1 MTKTKDNY
9 KLVALALNTS
19 KPIPYSNTG
28 VWEET
33 CENVADALG
42 QIDREFNRAAF
53 LKVCDV

>member
-1 MTKTKDNY
+1 MYSPIENY

-33 CENVADALG
+33 CENVADALA
-42 QIDREFNRAAF
+42 QIVPAFQREQF
-53 LKVCDV
+53 LKICGV